1 MDLHRTF
8 PSKAEV
14 PSGSPCQF
22 CKRFDADFDNRD
34 PVDQMLIGN
43 GSGKAFSH
51 LTENGHVK
59 HKLIELSMKLDSFPL
74 FQRTRAA

>member
-8 PSKAEV
+8 PGKAEM

-22 CKRFDADFDNRD
+22 CKRLDANFEQRD
-34 PVDQMLIGN
+34 PLDQMLMGN
-43 GSGKAFSH
+43 GGGEAFRH

-59 HKLIELSMKLDSFPL
+59 HRLLELSIKLDSSPL
-74 FQRTRAA
+74 FERTRAA